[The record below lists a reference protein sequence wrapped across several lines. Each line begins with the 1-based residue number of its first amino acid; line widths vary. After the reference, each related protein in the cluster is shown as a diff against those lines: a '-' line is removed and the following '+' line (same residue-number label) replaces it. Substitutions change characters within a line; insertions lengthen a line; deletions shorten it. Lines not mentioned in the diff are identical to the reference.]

1 MLTAHAATRLRQ
13 RGISRETLELLLTY
27 GRTRHDHRRGMVI
40 DFDHNSRR
48 LLKHRLGRPNGN
60 VSHDSKL
67 LGCYVVVGID
77 GQIVTIGHRTRRL
90 KID

>member
-1 MLTAHAATRLRQ
+1 
-13 RGISRETLELLLTY
+13 
-27 GRTRHDHRRGMVI
+27 MVI

-48 LLKHRLGRPNGN
+48 LLKHRLGRTSGN
-60 VSHDSKL
+60 ISHDSKL